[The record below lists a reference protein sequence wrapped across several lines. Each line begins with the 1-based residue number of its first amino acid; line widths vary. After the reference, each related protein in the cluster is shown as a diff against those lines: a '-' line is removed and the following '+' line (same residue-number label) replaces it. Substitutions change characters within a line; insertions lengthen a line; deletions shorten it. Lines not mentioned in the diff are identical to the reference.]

1 MNVILKEI
9 FEKADSLD
17 QPEQRELA
25 TLVESFID
33 ARSLPTI
40 DLTDEQVA
48 EVVRRQNDANPTF
61 ISVDE
66 ARSRIGA
73 LLA

>member
-1 MNVILKEI
+1 M

-25 TLVESFID
+25 TLVESFIE

-40 DLTDEQVA
+40 NLTDEQVA
-48 EVVRRQNDANPTF
+48 EVVRRQGDANPTF
-61 ISVDE
+61 ISLDD
-66 ARSRIGA
+66 ARSRIDA

>member
-17 QPEQRELA
+17 LPEQRELA

-33 ARSLPTI
+33 ARSLPAI
-40 DLTDEQVA
+40 NLTDDQVA
-48 EVVRRQNDANPTF
+48 EVVRRQNDINPTF

-66 ARSRIGA
+66 ARSRIDA